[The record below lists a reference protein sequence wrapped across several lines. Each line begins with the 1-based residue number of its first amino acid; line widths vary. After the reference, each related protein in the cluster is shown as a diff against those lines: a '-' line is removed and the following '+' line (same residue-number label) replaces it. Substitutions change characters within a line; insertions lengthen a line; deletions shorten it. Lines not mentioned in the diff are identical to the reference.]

1 MDLLPSIYELFM
13 VDIET
18 LNSTVL
24 PFAQVFFYIAGGIAA
39 TYGIDKAQKT
49 FYQPQ
54 ETEIFKAQFSQ
65 FDSVMSFLSSVKGFG
80 KESEIEIALQE
91 FRKIN
96 YFLIADYFQ
105 VAFLGIE
112 IDAAASRIYEEFEPG
127 EYNAFF
133 RGDNYLSNL
142 NSQVEVVDR
151 RLWQRMQDWNSFSL
165 ISISPKYLDNIQVEL
180 KSILSSSYLLPSDAR
195 KMLRELRKFIAE
207 RKYSSYCAV
216 QKIAPL
222 LPDVKY
228 PGTSLKEM
236 ICGASSQD
244 QRDEI
249 FDDYYKHNF
258 IITCK
263 EERAKDTKIA
273 KKIEEIEEFMRI
285 SYKLDKLLIGGKNR

>member
-1 MDLLPSIYELFM
+1 MM
-13 VDIET
+13 DIEALT
-18 LNSTVL
+18 PLSTIL
-24 PFAQVFFYIAGGIAA
+24 SFSKIAFYSAGAIAA
-39 TYGIDKAQKT
+39 MYGIYKTQKT
-49 FYQPQ
+49 FSQPQ

-65 FDSVMSFLSSVKGFG
+65 FDSVMSFLSSIRGFG

-96 YFLIADYFQ
+96 YFMIADYFQ
-105 VAFLGIE
+105 FAFLGIE
-112 IDAAASRIYEEFEPG
+112 IDAAVSRIYEEFEPG

-133 RGDNYLSNL
+133 HGDNYLSNL
-142 NSQVEVVDR
+142 NSQVKAVDR
-151 RLWQRMQDWNSFSL
+151 KLWQRIQDWSSFSL
-165 ISISPKYLDNIQVEL
+165 ISISPKYLDDIQVEL
-180 KSILSSSYLLPSDAR
+180 KSIISSSYLLPSDVR
-195 KMLRELRKFIAE
+195 KMLGELSKFIAE

-236 ICGASSQD
+236 ICGASSQS

-263 EERAKDTKIA
+263 EERTKDTKIA
-273 KKIEEIEEFMRI
+273 KKIEEIEEFMRM

>member
-1 MDLLPSIYELFM
+1 M
-13 VDIET
+13 VNTET
-18 LNSTVL
+18 LTSTAL
-24 PFAQVFFYIAGGIAA
+24 PLSQVFFYIAGGIAA
-39 TYGIDKAQKT
+39 IYGIDKAQKT

-65 FDSVMSFLSSVKGFG
+65 FDSVMSFLSSVRGFG

-91 FRKIN
+91 FRKVN
-96 YFLIADYFQ
+96 YFMIADYFQ

-112 IDAAASRIYEEFEPG
+112 IDAATSRIYEEFESG

-133 RGDNYLSNL
+133 YGDNYLSNL
-142 NSQVEVVDR
+142 NSQVKVVDR
-151 RLWQRMQDWNSFSL
+151 KLWQRIQDWSSFSL
-165 ISISPKYLDNIQVEL
+165 ISISPKYLDDIQAEL
-180 KSILSSSYLLPSDAR
+180 KSIISSSYLLPSDAR
-195 KMLRELRKFIAE
+195 KMLGGLSKLIAE

-228 PGTSLKEM
+228 PGTSLKQM
-236 ICGASSQD
+236 ICGASSQS

-263 EERAKDTKIA
+263 EERVKDADISM
-273 KKIEEIEEFMRI
+273 KIEEIEEFMRI
-285 SYKLDKLLIGGKNR
+285 SYKLDKLLIGRKNK